1 MINNYTAHQPVLFD
15 EVISSIKD
23 NLSDDYKMA
32 FDFTFG
38 GGGHSFGLLENFPTL
53 NLISFDQD
61 PEALENGWRNI
72 AAKNLGERIK
82 LLSGNFSQ
90 FDNVL
95 RENQI
100 TSNPDV
106 ILMDLGVSSHHF
118 DSPGRGFSFRF
129 DAPLD
134 MRMDFLKGQTAADI
148 INSFS
153 AEELKRIFID
163 FGEIYNSEALIERI
177 MIKRQA
183 SPILTTFDL
192 KELVYQTWAPKKGV
206 KIDPCTQVFQA
217 LRMEVNQEL
226 KVIEEVIKKAARVI
240 RPNGIIMAITF
251 HSIEDR
257 TVKNLFKELEEGETP
272 FQIVTKKPIIP
283 SEQEISNNKRSR
295 SAKLRVIKRVSE
307 KKKKNKYHQF
317 SRKE

>member
-1 MINNYTAHQPVLFD
+1 
-15 EVISSIKD
+15 
-23 NLSDDYKMA
+23 
-32 FDFTFG
+32 
-38 GGGHSFGLLENFPTL
+38 
-53 NLISFDQD
+53 
-61 PEALENGWRNI
+61 
-72 AAKNLGERIK
+72 
-82 LLSGNFSQ
+82 
-90 FDNVL
+90 
-95 RENQI
+95 
-100 TSNPDV
+100 
-106 ILMDLGVSSHHF
+106 
-118 DSPGRGFSFRF
+118 
-129 DAPLD
+129 

>member
-1 MINNYTAHQPVLFD
+1 MTSSYTAHKPVLFD
-15 EVISSIKD
+15 EVISSIKE
-23 NLSDDYKMA
+23 NLNEDYKMA
-32 FDFTFG
+32 YDFTFG
-38 GGGHSFGLLENFPTL
+38 GGGHSFGILENFPTL
-53 NLISFDQD
+53 NMISFDQD
-61 PEALENGWRNI
+61 PEALENGWNNI
-72 AAKNLGERIK
+72 SSKHLEERIK
-82 LLSGNFSQ
+82 LLRGNFSQ

-95 RENQI
+95 KENQI
-100 TSNPDV
+100 INNPDV
-106 ILMDLGVSSHHF
+106 VLMDLGVSSHHF

-148 INSFS
+148 VNSYS
-153 AEELKRIFID
+153 SEELKRIFID
-163 FGEIYNSEALIERI
+163 FGEIYNSDGLIEKI
-177 MIKRQA
+177 ISKRQSA
-183 SPILTTFDL
+183 QILTTFDL
-192 KELVYQTWAPKKGV
+192 KDLVYQTWAPKKGV

-226 KVIEEVIKKAARVI
+226 KVIEEVILKAARAI

-257 TVKNLFKELEEGETP
+257 TVKNLFKELEEGDVP

-283 SEQEISNNKRSR
+283 TDAEISNNKRSR